1 MPPGTRAHSIVIGFR
16 REQLAERYAKIPV
29 AEIVGGKCIGCSV
42 DVYVNVFGASAI
54 RERDADVCCEWCEKM
69 YDADINRS
77 LIES

>member
-1 MPPGTRAHSIVIGFR
+1 VPEARSHAVVVGFR

-29 AEIVGGKCIGCSV
+29 ADIVGGKCVGCSEL
-42 DVYVNVFGASAI
+42 VYVNSFGASAI
-54 RERDADVCCEWCEKM
+54 RERDADCVCTRCERL